1 MKRLPWLRKIL
12 YFVCL
17 GAGAL
22 ILILQAANGY
32 RAQTA
37 RGLPITSP
45 QLLFGALVFTGL
57 ATGAQMLAWRT
68 LMQGLGV
75 SLGKRE
81 VLRGYMLSFLPRY
94 IPGSV
99 WGYLGRNE
107 WLFQEYA
114 VSYAASNLGSILEI
128 LASVTGVFVV
138 VGLNW
143 ASARLS
149 VRWPVLLIAL
159 PLLPAAIW
167 VIMRRGFEWPLVKRL
182 LSRFMTSG
190 LFSGVSLQRW
200 LAGVGLFVVHWLLNG
215 VALGMTVGALSQ
227 QLVIPLD
234 ITLRF
239 ASAYSLAWFI
249 GFIIIF
255 APAGL
260 GFRELALSAIL
271 AADFATPP
279 GNASAVAVLF
289 RLVIIFTEVSWVAI
303 ALLLR
308 GLKDAQ
314 TRK

>member
-1 MKRLPWLRKIL
+1 MMKRLPWLRKIL

-107 WLFQEYA
+107 WFFQEYA

-128 LASVTGVFVV
+128 LALWIDELERKHTSEYRFR
-138 VGLNW
+138 
-143 ASARLS
+143 SICQARC
-149 VRWPVLLIAL
+149 WPTH
-159 PLLPAAIW
+159 
-167 VIMRRGFEWPLVKRL
+167 
-182 LSRFMTSG
+182 S
-190 LFSGVSLQRW
+190 
-200 LAGVGLFVVHWLLNG
+200 
-215 VALGMTVGALSQ
+215 
-227 QLVIPLD
+227 
-234 ITLRF
+234 
-239 ASAYSLAWFI
+239 
-249 GFIIIF
+249 
-255 APAGL
+255 
-260 GFRELALSAIL
+260 
-271 AADFATPP
+271 
-279 GNASAVAVLF
+279 
-289 RLVIIFTEVSWVAI
+289 TEARDW
-303 ALLLR
+303 
-308 GLKDAQ
+308 
-314 TRK
+314 